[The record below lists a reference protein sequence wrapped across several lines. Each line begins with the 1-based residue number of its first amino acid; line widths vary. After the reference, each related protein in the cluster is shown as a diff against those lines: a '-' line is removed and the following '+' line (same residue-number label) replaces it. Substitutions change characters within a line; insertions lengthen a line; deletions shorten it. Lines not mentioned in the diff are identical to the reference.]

1 MWGFGGG
8 WERVGE
14 KGERKTVCEWVERYL
29 TKNGEERKVNR
40 LTGRFFNIFNGLI
53 LMKMDY
59 FWIIVDLSVFIFVV
73 AFL

>member
-1 MWGFGGG
+1 
-8 WERVGE
+8 
-14 KGERKTVCEWVERYL
+14 L
-29 TKNGEERKVNR
+29 TKDGEERKVNR
-40 LTGRFFNIFNGLI
+40 LTGQFFNIFNGLI